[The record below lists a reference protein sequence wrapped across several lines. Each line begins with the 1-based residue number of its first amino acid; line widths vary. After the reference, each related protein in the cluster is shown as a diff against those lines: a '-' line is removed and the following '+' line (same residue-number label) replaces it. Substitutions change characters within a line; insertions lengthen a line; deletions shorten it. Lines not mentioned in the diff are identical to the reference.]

1 MSNRS
6 CNFLI
11 AVVDFIRHRT
21 EAIALLPILFWM
33 LAPGVNG
40 ANAQVIS
47 MELDTNVIALGDQT
61 TLTIAAS
68 RNPMNGAG
76 TFIWPD
82 WKDTL
87 SGGLEIIEAQYL
99 DTVAMEFPNG
109 DAGIQVIQ
117 KLVVTHWDS
126 GFHAIAPIEV
136 TWNEETLKSNP
147 LSIQV
152 LMPQPGKSGEIAG
165 HAPLR
170 LTSWSWKE
178 RMQQWLPWIIL
189 LLAMIG
195 MGLWVRRKWK
205 QREPFVPKEK
215 PSPRIPLEPAH
226 IIALRTLEGIQRDA
240 IWKKGQVKSHHAAA
254 SEALRLYLEHR
265 FDFPALE
272 RSTAEIKRGINQ
284 LPLRTHEI
292 ETLIQVLT
300 FADLVKFAKL
310 TPETAD
316 HQRIV
321 SRSIRFVE
329 NTIPSKEAN
338 ETEAP

>member
-1 MSNRS
+1 MSNHS
-6 CNFLI
+6 CNFLT
-11 AVVDFIRHRT
+11 AVVDFIRNRT
-21 EAIALLPILFWM
+21 EAMALLPILFWM
-33 LAPGVNG
+33 FCSGANG

-47 MELDTNVIALGDQT
+47 MALDTNMIALGDQT

-68 RNPMNGAG
+68 RNPMNGGG
-76 TFIWPD
+76 TFIWPA

-87 SGGLEIIEAQYL
+87 SGGLEIIEAQDL
-99 DTVAMEFPNG
+99 DTVAVELPNG
-109 DAGIQVIQ
+109 EAGIQVIQ
-117 KLVVTHWDS
+117 KLKVTHWDS

-170 LTSWSWKE
+170 LTSWSWQE
-178 RMQQWLPWIIL
+178 RLQQWLPWCL
-189 LLAMIG
+189 LLLVMIG
-195 MGLWVRRKWK
+195 MGLWVHRKWQ
-205 QREPFVPKEK
+205 QREPLAPKEK
-215 PSPRIPLEPAH
+215 SSPDLPLEPAH
-226 IIALRTLEGIQRDA
+226 VIALRTLEGIQRDA
-240 IWKKGQVKSHHAAA
+240 IWQKGQAKAHHAAA

-292 ETLIQVLT
+292 ETLIEVLT